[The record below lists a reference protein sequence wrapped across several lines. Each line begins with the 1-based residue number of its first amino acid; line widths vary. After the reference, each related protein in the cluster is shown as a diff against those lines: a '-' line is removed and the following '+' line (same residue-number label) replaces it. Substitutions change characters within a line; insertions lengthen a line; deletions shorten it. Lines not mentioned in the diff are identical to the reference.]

1 MDETNPEAASPG
13 TVPTAPSLPAAPSMP
28 TLPYAPPSPRP
39 PKSPGL
45 ALFLSLIFPGV
56 GQVYNGQFAKALF
69 MLAAFVGSIYGVAE
83 VGPFP
88 FAFCIPF
95 VYFFNLIDAYRSAV
109 IINERA
115 AGGAPP
121 AEEEAMESPLW
132 GASLLAMGVV
142 LLLNNLGWLRLAA
155 LARYWPL
162 ALIVGGAILLYQSI
176 NRRRDDRTPG
186 GHDAFLP

>member
-1 MDETNPEAASPG
+1 MDETNPEGTSPG
-13 TVPTAPSLPAAPSMP
+13 AAPTVPALPAAPPHISP
-28 TLPYAPPSPRP
+28 ALSPRA

-45 ALFLSLIFPGV
+45 ALFLSLFPGV

-69 MLAAFVGSIYGVAE
+69 MLAAFVGSIYGVVE

-115 AGGAPP
+115 LGGVAAPV
-121 AEEEAMESPLW
+121 EQEMESPLW
-132 GASLLAMGVV
+132 GASLLAMG
-142 LLLNNLGWLRLAA
+142 LLLLFNNLGWLRLAA
-155 LARYWPL
+155 LARYWPIV
-162 ALIVGGAILLYQSI
+162 LIVGGGILLYQSL
-176 NRRRDDRTPG
+176 NRRRNEPTSSGR
-186 GHDAFLP
+186 DAVLS